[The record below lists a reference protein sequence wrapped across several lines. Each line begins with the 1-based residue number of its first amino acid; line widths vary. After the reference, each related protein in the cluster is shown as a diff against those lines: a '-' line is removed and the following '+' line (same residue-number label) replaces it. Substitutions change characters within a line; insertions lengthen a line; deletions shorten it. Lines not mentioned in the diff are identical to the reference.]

1 MENGVGIIGQS
12 SEIQRLQ
19 RVAEQVAP
27 TDVSVLITGES
38 GTGKEVFAKF
48 IHQQSQRAGK
58 SFIPVNCG
66 AIPQSILESELFG
79 HEKGSFTGATQARKG
94 YFETADQGTIFLDE
108 IGEMP
113 LETQV
118 KLLRVLETGEFQR
131 VGASTTSRAD
141 VRVIAATNR
150 DLQTEVQEKR
160 FREDLY
166 YRLRTVELHLPPL
179 RDRQN
184 DILLLAEKFVHDF
197 EKKHNR
203 KFVGFTAAATEM
215 LLSYDWP
222 GNVRELRNLIE
233 SLIVLERDGKITPE
247 RLEKHLYR
255 DFEKAAPVLPEKPPQ
270 NEFEKELIYRALL
283 QLQADMAQIKTLLSH
298 LLDKSEEAVSPLL
311 LPERIQNVMNAGQ
324 QNNSAATSEPENLK
338 ALLQSFYEQISQEKK
353 TPSLAELERF
363 AIEETLKRHQGNKRK
378 AARALGITERTLY
391 RKLNEYKIGK
401 DAGEESE

>member
-12 SEIQRLQ
+12 PEIQRLI

-48 IHQQSQRAGK
+48 IHNRSRRAQK

-66 AIPQSILESELFG
+66 AIPQGVLESELFG
-79 HEKGSFTGATQARKG
+79 HEKGSFTGAIQARKG
-94 YFETADQGTIFLDE
+94 YFETADQGTVFLDE

-131 VGASTTSRAD
+131 VGASTTSHAD
-141 VRVIAATNR
+141 VRIIAATNR

-160 FREDLY
+160 FREDFY

-179 RDRQN
+179 RNRQN
-184 DILLLAEKFVHDF
+184 DILLLTEKFVRDF

-215 LLSYDWP
+215 LLGHDWP

-233 SLIVLERDGKITPE
+233 SLIVLEQDGKITPE
-247 RLEKHLYR
+247 RLEKYLYR
-255 DFEKAAPVLPEKPPQ
+255 DYDKPTPLFTENSAPP
-270 NEFEKELIYRALL
+270 EFEKELIYRALL

-298 LLDKSEEAVSPLL
+298 LLEKPQGAASPLL
-311 LPERIQNVMNAGQ
+311 LPERSQPQINRDAETN
-324 QNNSAATSEPENLK
+324 EPENLRTI
-338 ALLQSFYEQISQEKK
+338 LQSFYEEISKEKK
-353 TPSLAELERF
+353 TPSLAELEQF
-363 AIEETLKRHQGNKRK
+363 AIEETLKRHNGNKRK

-401 DAGEESE
+401 DIREGGAKA